1 MDNLFIERVYNSL
14 TPKIKET
21 MRINLD
27 LYANNDRSHPL
38 LTLLIVMLKNKNKV
52 TAKNKL
58 DDDLSKMIDVFLDK
72 FANDTDDMSTHD
84 LILMIRLLKFEKFT
98 I

>member
-1 MDNLFIERVYNSL
+1 
-14 TPKIKET
+14 
-21 MRINLD
+21 
-27 LYANNDRSHPL
+27 
-38 LTLLIVMLKNKNKV
+38 MLKEKNKV

>member
-1 MDNLFIERVYNSL
+1 MDNLYIERIFKSL
-14 TPKIKET
+14 TPKVKKT

-27 LYANNDRSHPL
+27 LYANNDSSHPL
-38 LTLLIVMLKNKNKV
+38 LTLLIGMLKEKNKV

-72 FANDTDDMSTHD
+72 FANDTDDTSTHD